1 MTSMQKEQGWVSV
14 WEDFISRVYEDGQR
28 KCALLGQ
35 DLGEV
40 GMRLTSLL
48 LKACMLRISNSLV
61 PFHPAFLFETDNPL
75 LA

>member
-1 MTSMQKEQGWVSV
+1 MTSMRKEQGWVSV
-14 WEDFISRVYEDGQR
+14 WEDFISRIYEDGQR
-28 KCALLGQ
+28 KCELLGQ

-40 GMRLTSLL
+40 EMRLTSLL

-61 PFHPAFLFETDNPL
+61 LFHPAFLFETDNPL

>member
-1 MTSMQKEQGWVSV
+1 MTSMRKLQAWVSV
-14 WEDFISRVYEDGQR
+14 WEDFISRVYEEGQR
-28 KCALLGQ
+28 KCELLGQ

-40 GMRLTSLL
+40 RMRLTSLL
-48 LKACMLRISNSLV
+48 LKARMLRVSNSLV